1 MKTRT
6 GYSGKPLY
14 QKLGIKEDYKVL
26 FYNEPEAYYQWL
38 EIPFQPTKVSGED
51 LADMMHIFAKDKEK
65 LREYLVNGISQIQ
78 QNGMIWVSW
87 PKKTS
92 KVETNITEDTIRE
105 IAFPLGLVDIKVCS
119 VSVVW
124 SGLKIVIRKEN
135 RRIV

>member
-65 LREYLVNGISQIQ
+65 LREYLINGISQIQ

-92 KVETNITEDTIRE
+92 KVETNITEDIIRE

-119 VSVVW
+119 VSNVW

>member
-65 LREYLVNGISQIQ
+65 LREYLINGISQIQ

-92 KVETNITEDTIRE
+92 KVETNITEDIIRE

-119 VSVVW
+119 VSAVW

>member
-119 VSVVW
+119 VSAVW